1 MSFEELDHTAD
12 VLMRIRGETLNELFS
27 DAGRAMFHVMY
38 GSPCEDRGTVRQ
50 ITLEAED
57 LESLLIDYLSE
68 LLFIADAESFVFCT
82 FDVDLQGNRL
92 SATLRG
98 EPFDLARTPGERSSR
113 VYRISGLKS
122 SKKKMFIWWTSS
134 LISEGSICLKESI
147 RLGISNGRSP

>member
-38 GSPCEDRGTVRQ
+38 GSPCEDRGIVRQ

-98 EPFDLARTPGERSSR
+98 EPFDLARHTG
-113 VYRISGLKS
+113 GA
-122 SKKKMFIWWTSS
+122 
-134 LISEGSICLKESI
+134 LIK
-147 RLGISNGRSP
+147 GISYFGLEIVKEKDVYMVDIIFDI